1 MAKKKKKNFLKKA
14 QIFLLIILVLS
25 ILFLLDYQRTKQ
37 GKLPYLRR
45 WLPPYDYTFQ
55 SHQIDMAIEAGLIN
69 LGLTSEDII
78 KSYREEKER
87 GKKKWIFVYKEIK
100 IPLKADFSRY
110 AAALEKE
117 IKKAGG
123 RILTRSDPEEDE
135 KTLKLVL
142 GIKDIP
148 TATLIF
154 KALPR
159 AKIAIIIDDVGY
171 GGAVTEKLLSL
182 PFPVTLAILPHL
194 NRSGDIARRAHHL
207 GYEVILHLP
216 MESIKPAENRGEG
229 IIYVGMSKKDIV
241 GLIEKSLVSVPYAAG
256 VNNHMGS
263 RLCQNPEAMEIILSQ
278 LKKHNLYFIDSL
290 VIASSRAYQIAQ
302 KMGISSSYRRT
313 FLDNR
318 SDPDYIREQL
328 RELEEKAIA
337 EEEAIGIGH
346 CRRNTLEVLAESV
359 PEMEKEG
366 IQFVFASELVK

>member
-1 MAKKKKKNFLKKA
+1 MPKNKKKDFFKKT
-14 QIFLLIILVLS
+14 QIVLLIILTLS
-25 ILFLLDYQRTKQ
+25 ILFLLDYRRTKQ

-55 SHQIDMAIEAGLIN
+55 SHQIDMAIELSLIN

-78 KSYREEKER
+78 KSYREEKESGR
-87 GKKKWIFVYKEIK
+87 KKWIFVYKEIK
-100 IPLKADFSRY
+100 IPLEADFGRY
-110 AAALEKE
+110 VEAIEKE
-117 IKKAGG
+117 IETAGG
-123 RILTRSDPEEDE
+123 RILLRSTPEEDE
-135 KTLKLVL
+135 KSLRLVL
-142 GIKDIP
+142 GIKNIP
-148 TATLIF
+148 TATVIL
-154 KALPR
+154 KARPR

-171 GGAVTEKLLSL
+171 GGMLTEKLLSL

-229 IIYVGMSKKDIV
+229 IIYVGMSKEDIG
-241 GLIEKSLVSVPYAAG
+241 GLIKKSLVSVPYAVG

-263 RLCQNPEAMEIILSQ
+263 RLCQNPEVMEIILAQ
-278 LKKHNLYFIDSL
+278 LKKRNLYFVDSL
-290 VIASSRAYQIAQ
+290 VIASSQAYQIAQ
-302 KMGISSSYRRT
+302 KMGIPSGYRRT

-318 SDPDYIREQL
+318 SDPDYIRAQL
-328 RELEEKAIA
+328 QELEEKAIA

>member
-1 MAKKKKKNFLKKA
+1 MSRSKKKIFLKKA
-14 QIFLLIILVLS
+14 QIFLLIILTLS
-25 ILFLLDYQRTKQ
+25 ILFLLDYRRTKQ

-55 SHQIDMAIEAGLIN
+55 SHQIDMAIESGLIN

-78 KSYREEKER
+78 KSYREEKESGR
-87 GKKKWIFVYKEIK
+87 KKWIFVYKEIK
-100 IPLKADFSRY
+100 IPLKADFDLY
-110 AAALEKE
+110 VETIEKE
-117 IKKAGG
+117 IKKTGG
-123 RILTRSDPEEDE
+123 RMFLRSAPEGDE
-135 KTLKLVL
+135 KTLRVVL
-142 GIKDIP
+142 GVKDIP

-171 GGAVTEKLLSL
+171 GGPLTEKLLSL

-207 GYEVILHLP
+207 GYEIILHLP

-229 IIYVGMSKKDIV
+229 IIYVDMSKKDIV
-241 GLIEKSLVSVPYAAG
+241 GLIEKSLASVPYAAG

-263 RLCQNPEAMEIILSQ
+263 RLCQNPEAMEIILNQ

-290 VIASSRAYQIAQ
+290 VIAGSQAYQIAQ
-302 KMGISSSYRRT
+302 KMGIPSGYRRT

-346 CRRNTLEVLAESV
+346 CRRNTLEVLTESI